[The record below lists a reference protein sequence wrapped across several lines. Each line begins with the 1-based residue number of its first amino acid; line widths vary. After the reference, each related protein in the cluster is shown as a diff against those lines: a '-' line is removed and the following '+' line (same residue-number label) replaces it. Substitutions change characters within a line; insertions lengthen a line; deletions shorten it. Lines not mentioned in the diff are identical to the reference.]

1 MSNFL
6 AKEIIMKVFSNEW
19 AQAYFIAINH
29 NQNYKDASQK
39 WEEGSIALILIH
51 PSNAVAVWVDLLKGE
66 CIASKSLPPETAI
79 ASATFAIEGD
89 EATWKEVLNGNLQ
102 PLMAIMRGKLKLVK
116 GSIARLLPYTKAANE
131 LVLSAQTIPTEFE

>member
-1 MSNFL
+1 
-6 AKEIIMKVFSNEW
+6 MKVFSHEW
-19 AQAYFIAINH
+19 AQTYFVAINH

-51 PSNAVAVWVDLLKGE
+51 PTNSIAVWVDLLKGE
-66 CIASKSLPPETAI
+66 CITAKSLSPALAT

-89 EATWKEVLNGNLQ
+89 ETTWKEVLNGNLQ
-102 PLMAIMRGKLKLVK
+102 PLMAIMRGKLKLTK